1 MYMQLNET
9 IKRIAKFFLLWIVLI
24 IVMFISWS
32 FAAVASDQITQ
43 SNPPEVKDP
52 AAAALAFT
60 GVCVINAFLLSI
72 VLWKTRKFRGWAK
85 WALLFLYFFGIQFLL
100 TQMET
105 IFFSGSIPITLRQIA
120 SILLTGALM
129 FFVTVLT
136 GILLSNL
143 LSRTENKSTIV
154 IKIYSWKKLW
164 APVCV
169 LIFLVYPF
177 LYLFFGYFIAW
188 QSEELR
194 FYYTQS
200 TELKSFHDQI
210 MDVLTDGIY
219 FFQILRGLLWVL
231 ITIPVALM
239 LNYSKPLQYILIGIL
254 SALPA
259 AQLLIPNPYMPETV
273 AWMHFIETSLS
284 NFIWGVVIVYALN
297 QTDALA
303 MSFHKTTEPPHAP
316 RIPAKN

>member
-1 MYMQLNET
+1 MYMQLDET
-9 IKRIAKFFLLWIVLI
+9 IKHTAKFFLLWIVLI

-43 SNPPEVKDP
+43 SNPPEVRDP

-60 GVCVINAFLLSI
+60 GVCVINAFLLSL

-85 WALLFLYFFGIQFLL
+85 WTLLFLYFFGIQFLL

-129 FFVTVLT
+129 SFVTVLT

-143 LSRTENKSTIV
+143 LSRTENKSTIA
-154 IKIYSWKKLW
+154 IKIYSWRKLW
-164 APVCV
+164 IPVCV

-177 LYLFFGYFIAW
+177 LYLSFGYFIAW

-194 FYYTQS
+194 YYYTQS
-200 TELKSFHDQI
+200 TELNSFFYQI
-210 MDVLTDGIY
+210 KDIFINGIY
-219 FFQILRGLLWVL
+219 FFQVIRGLIWVL
-231 ITIPVALM
+231 LTAPVALM
-239 LNYSKPLQYILIGIL
+239 LNTNKIVQYILIGIL

-259 AQLLIPNPYMPETV
+259 AQLFIPNPYMPEIV
-273 AWMHFIETSLS
+273 AWMHFKETSLS
-284 NFIWGVVIVYALN
+284 NFIWGVAIVFALN
-297 QTDALA
+297 RSDAMGISLRQTA
-303 MSFHKTTEPPHAP
+303 MPLHATE
-316 RIPAKN
+316 IPTKN